1 MPLLSSLLCRNRQ
14 PEVMDQPG
22 LDPVAHEHALR
33 DLARI
38 NWWSRSASILWPT
51 IRAHALKTQ
60 RPLRVLDV
68 ATGAGDVP
76 IGLLNRAKRAGL
88 ALEVSACDI
97 SETALHYAQ
106 KRATAAGVAIRFFH
120 HDILTNPLP
129 DGFDIVTASLFL
141 HHLDEADAIVVLQR
155 MQASATRAVL
165 VNDLE
170 RNRIGYIMAWIGTRI
185 LSRSPVVHVD
195 GPLSVRG
202 AFSITEALMLA
213 EQAGLRGAKIARHWP
228 FRFLLTGVRS

>member
-1 MPLLSSLLCRNRQ
+1 MPLLSSLLSRNRQ

-51 IRAHALKTQ
+51 IRAHALKTH

-76 IGLLNRAKRAGL
+76 IGLLKRAVRAGL
-88 ALEVSACDI
+88 ALEMSACDI

-129 DGFDIVTASLFL
+129 DGFDIVTSSLFL

-155 MQASATRAVL
+155 MQANATRAVL

-170 RNRIGYIMAWIGTRI
+170 RNRIGYITAWIGTRI

-202 AFSITEALMLA
+202 AFSTTEALTLA
-213 EQAGLRGAKIARHWP
+213 EQAGLRGIKVSRHWP
-228 FRFLLTGVRS
+228 FRFLLSGERS